1 MELLA
6 VALLGVAAGVV
17 AGLFGVGGGV
27 IFVPALTLVVGLSQL
42 HAEATSLLAIV
53 PVALL
58 GSWQQ
63 RRHGHIRWRDA
74 GVIGAASV
82 VTAIAGAFIADAA
95 PERVLRI
102 AFAALLVVTAAQLCL
117 RSRRDARAR
126 AAAAGPPPTAP

>member
-6 VALLGVAAGVV
+6 VALLGVAAGVI

-27 IFVPALTLVVGLSQL
+27 IFVPALTLIVGLSQL

-63 RRHGHIRWRDA
+63 HRHGLIRWRDA
-74 GVIGAASV
+74 VVIGGASV
-82 VTAIAGAFIADAA
+82 ATAVAGAFIADVA
-95 PERVLRI
+95 PERMLRI
-102 AFAALLVVTAAQLCL
+102 AFAVLLLFTALQLCV
-117 RSRRDARAR
+117 RCRRDARAR
-126 AAAAGPPPTAP
+126 AAAAGPPT